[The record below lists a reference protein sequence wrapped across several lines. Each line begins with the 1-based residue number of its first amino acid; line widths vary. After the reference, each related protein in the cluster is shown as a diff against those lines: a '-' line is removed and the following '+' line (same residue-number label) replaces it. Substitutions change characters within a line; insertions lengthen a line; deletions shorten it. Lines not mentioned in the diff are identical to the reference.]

1 MKNFVQGR
9 DGDLTRM
16 RWATVLFA
24 AILLGGCAVG
34 EASGT
39 DAVSVSCVESG
50 ADAFDRCLLEDDPQ
64 DALPGVPEAEEVADG
79 ALTGDAAAPE
89 TDAMVYTS
97 ATGDGALLTV
107 RTGGDFVY
115 RIARRYTYIADADVT
130 FDLRFTLTGALS
142 AEGRET
148 LFGIK
153 TATVACTELSN
164 ADAAVSALEAN
175 GNYSPGAFSL
185 NVRMLNGDTLTLDEF
200 LGSGAFAALT
210 AEPRY
215 VTFDTAGSFSLD
227 RPLYPLG

>member
-1 MKNFVQGR
+1 
-9 DGDLTRM
+9 M

-34 EASGT
+34 EAGGT
-39 DAVSVSCVESG
+39 DATSALCMETD
-50 ADAFDRCLLEDDPQ
+50 ADAFDRCLLEDSPSDVL
-64 DALPGVPEAEEVADG
+64 AGVPEADDAADG
-79 ALTGDAAAPE
+79 ESTDETASE

-215 VTFDTAGSFSLD
+215 VTFDAAGNFSLD